1 MPADRLRS
9 RNDHRT
15 RSEAHAGAGSRGHR
29 ARRCGSP
36 RRADRHVHRPAR
48 HRSAGR
54 SLHAHGRGLREG
66 RRRQRPARAAHRGR
80 IGGCAL
86 RPPRRHR
93 QNTRRTAMTDK
104 TREALKR
111 ARECITADR
120 KSLYD
125 SHINPATRRLD
136 AYGQAGVDEYDDVL
150 TLIDA
155 ALAAQ
160 PAQALAKPLRNDPL
174 SALAIR
180 LLVAAGHVSQAKADE
195 AFSIACNAFEEEAQR
210 MDVELPWVTRAAQ
223 PPAVEAEP
231 VAPFWYAVVSKRTP
245 VINKAIKREDVAI
258 EYADAADFIERAHPT
273 GDAKDAAWQPI
284 EICPDN
290 PSVLF
295 FVHGRVEVGRM
306 EHDALRMGGHRAD
319 HFWGGSWADDEH
331 PPTHWRPL
339 LPAAPIDTAIS
350 GEAKNG

>member
-160 PAQALAKPLRNDPL
+160 PAQALAIP
-174 SALAIR
+174 

-231 VAPFWYAVVSKRTP
+231 VPDPNAGTDADTLRAALRDNLPLNVDQRSALYEMLAAPLHQPQEGWVSVPKPLTFDQLQRGM
-245 VINKAIKREDVAI
+245 RESCIDN
-258 EYADAADFIERAHPT
+258 ADETAADCFEEGARFAERAH
-273 GDAKDAAWQPI
+273 GIA
-284 EICPDN
+284 
-290 PSVLF
+290 
-295 FVHGRVEVGRM
+295 
-306 EHDALRMGGHRAD
+306 
-319 HFWGGSWADDEH
+319 
-331 PPTHWRPL
+331 
-339 LPAAPIDTAIS
+339 AAPS
-350 GEAKNG
+350 QGKGE